1 MILIIGS
8 NHDDV
13 IYFQSALKDVREEV
27 ILNKYRAK
35 IGTILNQSIMV
46 LQDVYTSYVSSALL
60 TYIVE
65 KYYVL
70 MVFCVGT
77 CLAQSKNLKVGD
89 IAISEF
95 ATFGDVDQIRMIKG
109 TGLGQIPGYPQ
120 MFFSHKELIKNM
132 EEALNSVGENNYTLC
147 TFMNSSYYR
156 RDKQLIEELSLED
169 SVANKNKNT
178 VLDGTT
184 TGIALACHLFDIPY
198 LAVKIVEG
206 QAGEKTSIED
216 YMKVLEQ
223 FGVIGKAI
231 VVCIGELS
239 RNDVLRG

>member
-13 IYFQSALKDVREEV
+13 IYFQSALKDAHEEI
-27 ILNKYRAK
+27 ILNKYRAQV
-35 IGTILNQSIMV
+35 GTILNQSIMV
-46 LQDVYTSYVSSALL
+46 LQDIYTSYVSSALI

-77 CLAQSKNLKVGD
+77 CFAQSKNLKVGS

-95 ATFGDVDQIRMIKG
+95 STFGDVDQIRMIKG

-120 MFFSHKELIKNM
+120 MFYSHKELVRNM

-156 RDKQLIEELSLED
+156 KDQQLIEELSLED

-178 VLDGTT
+178 VIDGTT

-198 LAVKIVEG
+198 IAIKVIEG
-206 QAGEKTSIED
+206 QAGEKTSID
-216 YMKVLEQ
+216 SYMKVLETY
-223 FGVIGKAI
+223 GTIGKAVI
-231 VVCIGELS
+231 VCIGEVS
-239 RNDVLRG
+239 RNDILRG

>member
-13 IYFQSALKDVREEV
+13 IYFQSALKDAREEV

-70 MVFCVGT
+70 MVFSVGT
-77 CLAQSKNLKVGD
+77 CFAQSKNLKVGD

-132 EEALNSVGENNYTLC
+132 EEALNSIGENNYTLC

-169 SVANKNKNT
+169 SVANKNKTT

-198 LAVKIVEG
+198 LAIKIVEG
-206 QAGEKTSIED
+206 QAGEKTSLED

-223 FGVIGKAI
+223 YGVVGKAI

>member
-77 CLAQSKNLKVGD
+77 CLAQTKNLKVGD

-231 VVCIGELS
+231 IVCIGELS

>member
-77 CLAQSKNLKVGD
+77 CLAQTKNLKVGD

>member
-70 MVFCVGT
+70 MVFSVGT
-77 CLAQSKNLKVGD
+77 CFAQSKNLKVGD

-120 MFFSHKELIKNM
+120 MYNSHKELIKNM
-132 EEALNSVGENNYTLC
+132 DEALNSFGDNNYT
-147 TFMNSSYYR
+147 
-156 RDKQLIEELSLED
+156 
-169 SVANKNKNT
+169 
-178 VLDGTT
+178 
-184 TGIALACHLFDIPY
+184 
-198 LAVKIVEG
+198 
-206 QAGEKTSIED
+206 
-216 YMKVLEQ
+216 
-223 FGVIGKAI
+223 
-231 VVCIGELS
+231 
-239 RNDVLRG
+239 